1 MATPKRM
8 EDPRPGS
15 LNDGRDGLRRV
26 ELDVLVPKIM
36 KTAALE
42 KCESYV
48 QSFSKCCKGRTIS
61 LVFACRDENQA
72 LDDCLRR
79 NMTDGDFA
87 DAKRVFI
94 EAKRVNM
101 AKIKAE
107 GDAGFKATEHMGA
120 TGM

>member
-1 MATPKRM
+1 M
-8 EDPRPGS
+8 
-15 LNDGRDGLRRV
+15 GLRI
-26 ELDVLVPKIM
+26 DPP
-36 KTAALE
+36 
-42 KCESYV
+42 
-48 QSFSKCCKGRTIS
+48 IS
-61 LVFACRDENQA
+61 LAMCACA
-72 LDDCLRR
+72 CASACVSTWLYHHAATYS
-79 NMTDGDFA
+79 MTDGDFA